1 MTKTRVRDAHGST
14 HPGSSYQI
22 DQLVTAR
29 VERVLPF
36 GVFVRLP
43 DGAQAYVRRREL
55 TQAGDLDPRQVV
67 SEGDEIQGV
76 VIALAEPGRNLE
88 LSVRRAEPDPWEA
101 FARSHRVRD
110 TVTGTVK
117 SLTAREVFVQV
128 LPGVD
133 GLIPLEELAPWPVE
147 HPDELLWVGDQVKAM
162 ITHLDRRNK
171 RLRLSIRQQMKHQVR
186 VREVMEFL
194 EAGET
199 TEEETWDTVESR
211 SPGEKGDIEPDTAER
226 VGRVLVVDDHSEV
239 REPLVAWLARRGFA
253 ADGVG
258 DLDQALAQLQEK
270 SYGLALID
278 LDLAGDDGIRFI
290 RTLEQEAP
298 DTRVAVMSTPEW
310 IAQRSEEL
318 LTLGVVDAFVKPLDL
333 EEIRHMLIRLGRG
346 EAPTPLWAFTPRPD
360 EGEAQTS
367 FQRLAETMRSGL
379 SLAARFEAGLKELV
393 HSAQAEAG
401 IVFHLDPDSQQ
412 VSIIVQVGRIPLNRD
427 AVYALNRSPVK
438 DVIQEQHEVFER
450 HVSHHAQ
457 SRFNNL
463 LALLPFESCLGVPI
477 FAEGKVEYALFLFH
491 RQPEAFSRYRLRDAQ
506 AMAMLFSVALENQAL
521 ERRIRDLSP
530 FLLSGHLA
538 AGFGHEVYNKMS
550 GLEIQLRNLR
560 ADCKRLARE
569 SEERPTEPSG
579 FIELSQATDQ
589 LLSVALDLK
598 KTVELF
604 RELLRAEQSERVDVN
619 EVIRRAAQLLRPTAR
634 RHRVSIELDLASDLP
649 PIIGSAVRLQQVFF
663 NLMLNAVQHTAGKM
677 AQWLDGRGVLRVS
690 TTWAAEEERPVQVR
704 FADNGP
710 GIHRQWWE
718 SIFALGFS
726 GRPGGTGLGLF
737 LARSLVESMGGRVA
751 VERSVI
757 PIGTTFRV
765 ELPGS
770 VQKA

>member
-1 MTKTRVRDAHGST
+1 MRSANLSS
-14 HPGSSYQI
+14 HPGSSYRI
-22 DQLVTAR
+22 DQVVTGR

-36 GVFVRLP
+36 GVFVRLS
-43 DGAQAYVRRREL
+43 DGARAYVRRREL
-55 TQAGDLDPRQVV
+55 TQAGDLDPRRVV

-117 SLTAREVFVQV
+117 SLTAKEVFVQV

-133 GLIPLEELAPWPVE
+133 GLIPLDELAPWPVE
-147 HPDELLWVGDQVKAM
+147 RPDELLWVGDQVEAM
-162 ITHLDRRNK
+162 ITHLDGRNK

-194 EAGET
+194 GAGES
-199 TEEETWDTVESR
+199 TEEETWDAMESKPPR
-211 SPGEKGDIEPDTAER
+211 EKGGIEPDTAEQ
-226 VGRVLVVDDHSEV
+226 VGRVLVVDDHEEV
-239 REPLVAWLARRGFA
+239 REPLVTWLCRQGLA

-258 DLDQALAQLQEK
+258 TLEQALAHLQK
-270 SYGLALID
+270 RKYGLALVD
-278 LDLAGDDGIRFI
+278 LDLAGDDGIHFI
-290 RTLEQEAP
+290 QTLEQGAP
-298 DTRVAVMSTPEW
+298 DTRVMVMSTPEW

-318 LTLGVVDAFVKPLDL
+318 LTSGVMDAFVKPLDL
-333 EEIRHMLIRLGRG
+333 DEIRHMLIRLGRG
-346 EAPTPLWAFTPRPD
+346 EMPTPLWSSAPRPD
-360 EGEAQTS
+360 EGEVQAS
-367 FQRLAETMRSGL
+367 FRRLAEIMRSGL

-412 VSIIVQVGRIPLNRD
+412 VSIVVQVGRIPLNREI
-427 AVYALNRSPVK
+427 VYALNKSPVK
-438 DVIQEQHEVFER
+438 DVIQEQHKVFER
-450 HVSHHAQ
+450 HVSRYAQ
-457 SRFNNL
+457 PRFSNL

-560 ADCKRLARE
+560 ADGKRLARE
-569 SEERPTEPSG
+569 AEERLPEPRQLT
-579 FIELSQATDQ
+579 ELSQAIDQ
-589 LLSVALDLK
+589 LLSMALDLK
-598 KTVELF
+598 ETVELF
-604 RELLRAEQSERVDVN
+604 RELLQAEQNERVEVN
-619 EVIRRAAQLLRPTAR
+619 EVIRRTTQLLRPTAR
-634 RHRVSIELDLASDLP
+634 RHQVSLELDLASDLP
-649 PIIGSAVRLQQVFF
+649 PITGSAVRLQQVFA
-663 NLMLNAVQHTAGKM
+663 NLMLNAVQHTARKM
-677 AQWLDGRGVLRVS
+677 TQWPDGRGRLRIS
-690 TTWAAEEERPVQVR
+690 TTWAVDEKRPIQVR

-710 GIHRQWWE
+710 GIHHQLWE
-718 SIFALGFS
+718 NIFALGFS
-726 GRPGGTGLGLF
+726 SRPGGTGLGLF
-737 LARSLVESMGGRVA
+737 IARSLVESMGGQVA

-770 VQKA
+770 VREA